1 MHPIRAKLLKIVAH
15 AVAIAGLYLAL
26 SGALFLGLQ
35 VDVVYGSLA
44 AVAAIALIALYAWLG
59 FMRK

>member
-1 MHPIRAKLLKIVAH
+1 MHPISGKLLKIVAH

-35 VDVVYGSLA
+35 VDVVYGSVA
-44 AVAAIALIALYAWLG
+44 AVATIILIALYVRFG